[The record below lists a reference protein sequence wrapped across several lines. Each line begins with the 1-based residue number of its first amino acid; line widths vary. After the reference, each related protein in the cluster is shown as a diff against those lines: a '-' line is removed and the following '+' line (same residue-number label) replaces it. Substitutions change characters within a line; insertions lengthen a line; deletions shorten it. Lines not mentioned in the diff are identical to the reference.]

1 MGQDNSPNS
10 ARFENKMDFSKIYH
24 RNSINKGKPES
35 IYIY

>member
-10 ARFENKMDFSKIYH
+10 ARFENKTDFSKIYH
-24 RNSINKGKPES
+24 KNSNISGNPES

>member
-10 ARFENKMDFSKIYH
+10 ARFENEIDFSKIYH
-24 RNSINKGKPES
+24 KNSKNNGKPES